1 MADNLKL
8 EVVSPAKLLLSDDV
22 TAVTVPGREGN
33 FTVMGDHAPVMS
45 VLRPGFVHVEGGSEE
60 WVYVGGGFA
69 EVANEAVTILAEDA
83 RKVSDFSRAE
93 IEEAISVAEKEAAA
107 AESIED
113 TDAAQLIVDSFKNLL
128 TEVEHMGPAV
138 VTGA

>member
-8 EVVSPAKLLLSDDV
+8 EVVSPAKLLLSEDV

-45 VLRPGFVHVEGGSEE
+45 VLRPGFVHVEGGAEE
-60 WVYVGGGFA
+60 WLYVGGGFA
-69 EVANEAVTILAEDA
+69 EVANSAVTILAEDA

-93 IEEAISVAEKEAAA
+93 IEEAIATAEKEAAA

-113 TDAAQLIVDSFKNLL
+113 TDAAQLVVDSFKNLL

-138 VTGA
+138 VTGM

>member
-1 MADNLKL
+1 MAENLKL
-8 EVVSPAKLLLSDDV
+8 EVVSPAKLLLSEDV

-45 VLRPGFVHVEGGSEE
+45 VLRPGFVHVEGGAEE
-60 WVYVGGGFA
+60 WIYVGGGFA
-69 EVANEAVTILAEDA
+69 EVANESVVILAEDA
-83 RKVSDFSRAE
+83 RLVSEFNRAE
-93 IEEAISVAEKEAAA
+93 IEEAIAAAEKQAAE

-113 TDAAQLIVDSFKNLL
+113 TDAAQLIADSFKNLI

-138 VTGA
+138 VTGL